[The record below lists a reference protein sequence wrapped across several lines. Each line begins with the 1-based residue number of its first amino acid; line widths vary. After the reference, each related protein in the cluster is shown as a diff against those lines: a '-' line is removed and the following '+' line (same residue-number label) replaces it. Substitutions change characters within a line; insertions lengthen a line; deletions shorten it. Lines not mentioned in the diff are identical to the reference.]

1 MNTLHDKIIDQTN
14 NHHLYRFWFYIGLIV
29 SLSVWTNSNA
39 LAAVTGDYIAIP
51 PFVAENTGKPNV
63 IVALDISGSMKAVA
77 YRDVAAGSWKTGL
90 HDDFNPSTS
99 YFGYFESLKRY
110 TYNSSYGFYI
120 ENVAGKWDGNFLN
133 WLAMRRM
140 DIVRKVL
147 VGGKVRDRAGESF
160 GGTTYYVLEG
170 QNEPYDY
177 SFRKSYSG
185 SAAYSPYPDGQE
197 FTIAE
202 GSIKP
207 TTTANANSTPI
218 SYEFEIGRATMDWAV
233 GDTWLDIE
241 FANTYTNPIVV
252 AHAVSYNG
260 KDPIVVRVKD
270 VGAAIGTNG
279 GFRIRLQEWDYKDGN
294 HTTED
299 IIYMVAERGSHSIP
313 MSSGGTLEFV
323 AGYVATSK
331 VVGATKN
338 SFEFVAFSALSST
351 PAVFTGVSTYNESDQ
366 EGDVVTTRIQ
376 NVSSAGF
383 EVALQEQEANAE
395 VHIPETI
402 NYIAVVPIT
411 GTTASGGIPVEV
423 GITNTV
429 VTDSWYTLNF
439 ATSFVTAPMV
449 ALNTQTYNGF
459 NTSSIRYG
467 NAVLTESAVDIQM
480 DEETSKDSETTHTS
494 EAVGYFATAGSGLRI
509 KIGVLKEPTGII
521 QDNSGGMRF
530 GLAVYNY
537 DHTRSTSSI
546 YTGNVVD
553 GGTLFPCYPDVSLP
567 LSKRTNYDI
576 CLETHVKSPINNVIS
591 VIEDH
596 PLIWGTTP
604 IAETLYEIYGYVAQK
619 NNGRN
624 SHNYFYDNGTESDY
638 PPGGGTTYPS
648 YKISN
653 DWDPYYYT
661 ELNSKVKCAK
671 TFVLHFNDGAP
682 YKDWDNTNPT
692 SIGTVSPIT
701 DGNGSTAA
709 QEMLDDVAYALRQ
722 NDCRTDLDEHQ
733 EIISYYVYAALGE
746 GEINNNS
753 TKRMREAAATGGFVD
768 DDKDNEPDPPHP
780 ANFSTYYSQFLGG
793 GTCTVNEW
801 DDDGDCNPD
810 TFYLADNGYELVAEL
825 NAAFSS
831 IVKRASS
838 GGAAS
843 VISASSSG
851 EGAIYQAIFHTVL
864 TNGSFEVK
872 WTGDVHG
879 LFIDSSGNLRE
890 DNGDKTL
897 GDEATDN
904 IIDMCFD
911 KGAQSVRVK
920 LSSGEGGRPS
930 KSDTAACSVSV
941 FPKTLFDIKYLWSG
955 GEWLKDLSDA
965 QAKAQ
970 RGYSSTTPGRYI
982 FTGIDADSDGLI
994 KGAGEIKDFMP
1005 ASFTD
1010 TNSGLLQAANSAEAA
1025 KIVDYIRGA
1034 DQTGYRSRQIDVGK
1048 TWRLGD
1054 VVYSTPTPYGRPAE
1068 NLHLLY
1074 FDNTTVLTSYTEYKN
1089 QYNNRRQ
1096 VIYAGSNDGMLHAFN
1111 GGWYDAANKKY
1122 EKAPS
1127 GKTAYELGAEMWAY
1141 VPYNNLPHLKYLTNP
1156 SYGQTTGN
1164 HIYGVDLQPR
1174 IFDAQIF
1181 TADSDHPQGWGT
1193 VLVAGMRFGGGSISV
1208 DVDPTSPGSDARIMR
1223 SSYFIFDITNPEI
1236 EPKLLLEFTDAN
1248 LGFTTAIPAPFIY
1261 NNKFYLLFGSGPDN
1275 NQAGL
1280 LAAKSTQQAKL
1291 FLLNLHTMAL
1301 ESSFGSSG
1309 VMTLA
1314 ETNSF
1319 TSDLTS
1325 FDYGLDYNVNSIYFG
1340 TVSGTGAAGS
1350 TWSGKLY
1357 RIKTQN
1363 DDDSLLTISSW
1374 STSVL
1379 LDAGLPITAKPAG
1392 AFDQLGNRWIYVGTG
1407 RYLTR
1412 FDAVDSSPQKFF
1424 GLKEPRN
1431 TTGTFSWA
1439 SVNSA
1444 GLLDVTSAEVETVTG
1459 ELSGVSLSG
1468 LPSPPTF
1475 FDLNER
1481 MMQFD
1486 SDYVDGWVR
1495 NITASGNRV
1504 IGEATVF
1511 GGTINH
1517 TAYHP
1522 DSATCVVDGVS
1533 KLYVDYFTTGTASA
1547 IPIIGTKTTKGNNGN
1562 PLVESV
1568 IEIGSTPALTPSL
1581 HTGRGYKSDKSS
1593 KTFIQT
1599 SDGKVIGIEQKNN
1612 DAVRSGESSW
1622 RLYY

>member
-1 MNTLHDKIIDQTN
+1 MNAFHDKIINQTN
-14 NHHLYRFWFYIGLIV
+14 NHFLHWFFFSIAILI
-29 SLSVWTNSNA
+29 SLCFGSNA
-39 LAAVTGDYIAIP
+39 NAVPATGDYIAIP

-77 YRDVAAGSWKTGL
+77 YRDVGAGNWRTGL
-90 HDDFNPSTS
+90 HDDFNPLTA
-99 YFGYFESLKRY
+99 YFGYFESLKHY
-110 TYNSSYGFYI
+110 TYNTSYGFFI
-120 ENVAGKWDGNFLN
+120 ESAGGGWDGNFLN

-140 DIVRKVL
+140 DVVRKVL
-147 VGGKVRDRAGESF
+147 VGGKVRDRAGETF
-160 GGTTYYVLEG
+160 GGNTYYVLEG

-177 SFRKSYSG
+177 SFRKSFSG

-202 GSIKP
+202 GFIKP
-207 TTTANANSTPI
+207 TSTANASATAI
-218 SYEFEIGRATMDWAV
+218 SDELEVGRATMNWSV

-241 FANTYTNPIVV
+241 FANTYSDPIVV

-260 KDPIVVRVKD
+260 NDPVVVRVKD
-270 VGAAIGTNG
+270 VGAAIGTNR
-279 GFRIRLQEWDYKDGN
+279 GFRIRIQEWDYKDGN

-299 IIYMVAERGSHSIP
+299 IIYMVAERGSHSIA
-313 MSSGGTLEFV
+313 MSSGGNLEFV
-323 AGYVATSK
+323 AGYVATDK
-331 VVGATKN
+331 VVGATK
-338 SFEFVAFSALSST
+338 STFTPVAFTALSAI
-351 PAVFTGVSTYNESDQ
+351 PVVFSGVSTYNETDQ
-366 EGDVVTTRIQ
+366 EGEVVTTRIQ
-376 NVSSAGF
+376 SITKAGF
-383 EVALQEQEANAE
+383 EVALQEQEANSE
-395 VHIPETI
+395 NHTTETI
-402 NYIAVVPIT
+402 HYIAVVPIT
-411 GTTASGGIPVEV
+411 GSTASGSVPVEV
-423 GITNTV
+423 GITNNTV
-429 VTDSWYTLNF
+429 TGSWYTLNF
-439 ATSFVTAPMV
+439 ATTFPTAPMV
-449 ALNTQTYNGF
+449 ALNMQTYDGY
-459 NTSSIRYG
+459 NTASMRYG
-467 NAVLTESAVDIQM
+467 NAVHTESAVDIQV
-480 DEETSKDSETTHTS
+480 DEETSDDSETTHTS
-494 EAVGYFATAGSGLRI
+494 EVVGYFATTGSGMRI
-509 KIGVLKEPTGII
+509 RLGVTTEPTGII

-553 GGTLFPCYPDVSLP
+553 GGTLFPCYPDVSKP
-567 LSKRTNYDI
+567 LSTRTNYDI
-576 CLETHVKSPINNVIS
+576 CLETHVKSPINNIIS

-619 NNGRN
+619 NNARN
-624 SHNYFYDNGTESDY
+624 SHKYFYDNGTETDY
-638 PPGGGTTYPS
+638 PPAGAVSYPS
-648 YKISN
+648 YKINN
-653 DWDPYYYT
+653 DWDPYYYS
-661 ELNSKVKCAK
+661 ELGSKVKCAK

-722 NDCRTDLDEHQ
+722 SDCRADLDEHQ

-746 GEINNNS
+746 GEINNGS

-768 DDKDNEPDPPHP
+768 DDGDNEPDPPHP
-780 ANFSTYYSQFLGG
+780 SNFSTYYNQFLSG

-825 NAAFSS
+825 NAAFTS

-897 GDEATDN
+897 GNFSADK

-911 KGAQSVRVK
+911 KGAQTVRVK
-920 LSSGEGGRPS
+920 LSTSESTRPS
-930 KSDTAACSVSV
+930 ESDTAACSVSV
-941 FPKTLFDIKYLWSG
+941 FAKTLFDIEFLWSG

-965 QAKAQ
+965 QATTQ
-970 RGYSSTTPGRYI
+970 RGYSDTSPGRYI
-982 FTGIDADSDGLI
+982 FTGIDANGDGLI
-994 KGAGEIKDFMP
+994 KGTTEIKDFS
-1005 ASFTD
+1005 ASTFSD
-1010 TNSGLLQAANSAEAA
+1010 SNAGILQAASTTEAA
-1025 KIVDYIRGA
+1025 KIVNYIRGA
-1034 DQTGYRSRQIDVGK
+1034 DQTGFRSRTIDVGK

-1074 FDNTTVLTSYTEYKN
+1074 FDNSSVLTTYTEYKN
-1089 QYNNRRQ
+1089 KYNKRRQ

-1111 GGWYDAANKKY
+1111 GGWYDAVNKKY

-1127 GKTAYELGAEMWAY
+1127 GKTAYDLGAEMWAY
-1141 VPYNNLPHLKYLTNP
+1141 IPYNNLPHLKYITDP

-1181 TADSDHPQGWGT
+1181 TVDADHPNGWGT
-1193 VLVAGMRFGGGSISV
+1193 VLVAGMRFGGGSITV
-1208 DVDPTSPGSDARIMR
+1208 DADLSSPGSDVRNLR
-1223 SSYFIFDITNPEI
+1223 SSYFIFDITNPEVA
-1236 EPKLLLEFTDAN
+1236 PKLLLEFTHAD
-1248 LGFTTAIPAPFIY
+1248 LGFTTAIPAPFVH

-1291 FLLNLHTMAL
+1291 FLLNLHAMAL
-1301 ESSFGSSG
+1301 EPSFGSSG
-1309 VMTLA
+1309 ILTLA
-1314 ETNSF
+1314 ENNSF
-1319 TSDLTS
+1319 TSDITS
-1325 FDYGLDYNVNSIYFG
+1325 FDYGLDYNVNAIYFG
-1340 TVSGTGAAGS
+1340 TVSGTAAP
-1350 TWSGKLY
+1350 WSGKLY

-1363 DDDSLLTISSW
+1363 DDDSLLTVSSW
-1374 STSVL
+1374 NTSVL
-1379 LDAGLPITAKPAG
+1379 LDANLPITAKPAG
-1392 AFDQLGNRWIYVGTG
+1392 AFDQRGNRWIYVGTG

-1412 FDAVDSSPQKFF
+1412 FDAVDNSAQKFF

-1431 TTGTFSWA
+1431 TSGTYSWA
-1439 SVNSA
+1439 SVNSS
-1444 GLLDVTSAEVETVTG
+1444 GLLDVTAANVETVTG

-1468 LPSPPTF
+1468 LPSPATF
-1475 FDLNER
+1475 FDLDKR
-1481 MMQFD
+1481 MMQYNTN
-1486 SDYVDGWVR
+1486 YVDGWYR
-1495 NITASGNRV
+1495 NITSNGNRV

-1511 GGTINH
+1511 GGTVNH

-1533 KLYVDYFTTGTASA
+1533 ELYVNYFTTGTASA
-1547 IPIIGTKTTKGNNGN
+1547 IPIIGTKSTNGINGN
-1562 PLVESV
+1562 PLVNTI

-1581 HTGRGYKSDKSS
+1581 HTGRGYKNDKSS
-1593 KTFIQT
+1593 KAFIQT
-1599 SDGKVIGIEQKNN
+1599 SDGKVIGIDQLNN
-1612 DAVRSGESSW
+1612 EAVRSGESSW